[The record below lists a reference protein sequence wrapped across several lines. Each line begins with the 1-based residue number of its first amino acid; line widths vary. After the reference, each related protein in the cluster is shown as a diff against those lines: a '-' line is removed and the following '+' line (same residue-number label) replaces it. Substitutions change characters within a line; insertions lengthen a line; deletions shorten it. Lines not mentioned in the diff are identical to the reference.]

1 MEALF
6 TTDFIVDG
14 QNKSYRVFF
23 EKDRYVFHSS
33 EDALQTFSLWRDN
46 DEWKTSGI
54 SNGIATQHAVH
65 ALEQY
70 LLSQH

>member
-6 TTDFIVDG
+6 TADIIMKG
-14 QNKSYRVFF
+14 ENKNYLIFF
-23 EKDRYVFHSS
+23 ENGQYVFHSS
-33 EDALQTFSLWRDN
+33 EDAQQTFSLRREN
-46 DEWKTSGI
+46 DEWNATGI
-54 SNGIATQHAVH
+54 EDEIATKQAIH